1 MDSTAFDILQA
12 LGIGL
17 AFGLRPALAALLVAV
32 FATLGWGGDLNGTV
46 VEFLGGTPAIAGFV
60 VFAVIWVALDV
71 TEGRLLN
78 QWVHLLV
85 AVVFAAAFGAG
96 LVDDNSDVWWPGL
109 IAGALG
115 ALLAWAALTP
125 ILAGVRQ
132 RLAGEQDAG
141 LILPA
146 LTELTAVITA
156 ALSLVLPPLAVVAA
170 LACLVLIFRS
180 RGKDRRYAGLR
191 TLAK

>member
-17 AFGLRPALAALLVAV
+17 AFGLRPALAPLLVAV
-32 FATLGWGGDLNGTV
+32 FATLGWGVDLDGTV
-46 VEFLGGTPAIAGFV
+46 VDFLGGSPAIAGFV
-60 VFAVIWVALDV
+60 VFALIWLALDA
-71 TEGRLLN
+71 TEGRIN

-96 LVDDNSDVWWPGL
+96 LVDDNSDVWWPGVVAGV
-109 IAGALG
+109 AGAV
-115 ALLAWAALTP
+115 LAWAALTP

-141 LILPA
+141 LVLPA
-146 LTELTAVITA
+146 LTELTAVVTA
-156 ALSLVLPPLAVVAA
+156 ALSLVLPPLAIVAA

>member
-17 AFGLRPALAALLVAV
+17 AFGLRPAVAPILVAI
-32 FATLGWGGDLNGTV
+32 FASLGWGVDLDGTV
-46 VEFLGGTPAIAGFV
+46 VEFLGGSPAIVGLV
-60 VFAVIWVALDV
+60 VFAVIWIALDA
-71 TEGRLLN
+71 TSGRIN

-96 LVDDNSDVWWPGL
+96 VVDENSELWWPGAL
-109 IAGALG
+109 AGAAG
-115 ALLAWAALTP
+115 AALAWAALTP

-141 LILPA
+141 LVLPA
-146 LTELTAVITA
+146 MTELAAVVTAF
-156 ALSLVLPPLAVVAA
+156 LSLIFPPLAVIAA

-180 RGKDRRYAGLR
+180 RRGDQRYAGLR
-191 TLAK
+191 TLTK